1 MPNEQYKVS
10 IIVAVYNVEKYIR
23 RCLDSLQSQSHKNIE
38 VLLIDDGSKDTSGNI
53 CDEYASND
61 TRFIVIHTEN
71 SGVSKARQTGLD
83 AATGDYIIHADPDD
97 YAEANMIEGLLSEAI
112 DKQTDMVSCD
122 FYLDGKYY
130 KQGYTDEKD
139 FLAKIIN
146 IRIISACWNILV
158 KRSFIV
164 EHDIRFTPDWLN
176 QSEDF
181 LFMARLLT
189 AGATAI
195 HLDKAFYYY
204 WSYNSQSLSNK
215 RSLKKIKSLIV
226 AIEELQK
233 IANPKNYND
242 FIVRKKHVLNLIFNE
257 RFYDLLKRT
266 YPEIHQRL
274 ITEGHNSSIHS
285 QDYCLALALEGK
297 KRKAVIFQTYNKYYY
312 MSNRAIKHFFHK

>member
-146 IRIISACWNILV
+146 IRIISACWNVLV

-204 WSYNSQSLSNK
+204 WSYNSNSLSNK
-215 RSLKKIKSLIV
+215 KSQKRIDSINTV
-226 AIEELQK
+226 IIELEKLVET
-233 IANPKNYND
+233 KNYNRLY
-242 FIVRKKHVLNLIFNE
+242 VRKK
-257 RFYDLLKRT
+257 YALKAMFESRYFEGLKL
-266 YPEIHQRL
+266 YPEIHELL
-274 ITEGHNSSIHS
+274 INDTSGETN
-285 QDYCLALALEGK
+285 DL
-297 KRKAVIFQTYNKYYY
+297 VI
-312 MSNRAIKHFFHK
+312 AIKGKPQYAYMHYWLHTQWFKIRKIIGFLF